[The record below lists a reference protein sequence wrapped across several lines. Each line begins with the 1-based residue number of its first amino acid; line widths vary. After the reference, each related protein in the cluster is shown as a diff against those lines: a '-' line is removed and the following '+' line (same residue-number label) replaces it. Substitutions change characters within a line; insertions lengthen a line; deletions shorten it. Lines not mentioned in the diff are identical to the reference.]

1 MCNKTIV
8 YSVEHGIHWPRN
20 ENDYV
25 KIGGIGYDDI
35 KNHSKSRGLMTV
47 SDLLLQKTDQS
58 AYVPFEHEFKVGSMS
73 LHDER
78 QINAYA
84 HA

>member
-1 MCNKTIV
+1 MFI
-8 YSVEHGIHWPRN
+8 PRGSRN
-20 ENDYV
+20 SLCRAIRNGYA
-25 KIGGIGYDDI
+25 KIDEIGYYDV
-35 KNHSKSRGLMTV
+35 KNHSKSHGPMTV
-47 SDLLLQKTDQS
+47 DDPLLQKTDQS

-73 LHDER
+73 LHDGR